1 VHRRSG
7 EAKQPA
13 VPPDQPSGRQSP
25 SHRLSASAHKD
36 RTWPATKQF
45 LRRDSGPAPSA
56 LCHLRANCS
65 LGSMSPQGL
74 VIVQHCDC
82 VALKAT
88 VLSGYPTGT
97 SSFFSQ
103 CPVSGPSPFAMA
115 RHRRARHTPLARDDI
130 PHISRVT
137 RSATPPG
144 PDVIPMLGC

>member
-1 VHRRSG
+1 MHRRSG
-7 EAKQPA
+7 VARQPV

-45 LRRDSGPAPSA
+45 LRRGSGPAPSA

-65 LGSMSPQGL
+65 LGSMSRQRL
-74 VIVQHCDC
+74 VIVQHCDR
-82 VALKAT
+82 VALEAT
-88 VLSGYPTGT
+88 VLSGFPTGT
-97 SSFFSQ
+97 ISFFSQ

-115 RHRRARHTPLARDDI
+115 RHRRPRHIHLARDDI
-130 PHISRVT
+130 PHISRLT

-144 PDVIPMLGC
+144 AE